1 MENSKYYLLLAV
13 ITSSTATVAQDNI
26 ILVLFTIF
34 FSIRWLYEL
43 DKERQNRMTLEKL
56 IRSMTEED
64 EYEED
69 EE

>member
-1 MENSKYYLLLAV
+1 M